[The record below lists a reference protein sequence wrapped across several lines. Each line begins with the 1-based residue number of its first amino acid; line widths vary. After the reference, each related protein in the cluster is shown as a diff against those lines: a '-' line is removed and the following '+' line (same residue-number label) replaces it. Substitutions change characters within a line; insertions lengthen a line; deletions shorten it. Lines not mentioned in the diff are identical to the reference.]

1 MKWLLQQIRHL
12 QLTPVNRK
20 KKWIGEGIAR
30 EARKENVTEVL
41 IADDEIAAL
50 IGEEVTET
58 VVQIAVDVIVIEVL
72 TEGAEI
78 APIGEGEV
86 RIAAAQIDRT
96 DVIENAVEKEV
107 LIAIDA
113 IVVKEVQL
121 EKNLVRDHLKLAE
134 KNNAE
139 NVKSTT

>member
-1 MKWLLQQIRHL
+1 M
-12 QLTPVNRK
+12 
-20 KKWIGEGIAR
+20 
-30 EARKENVTEVL
+30 TEVL

-50 IGEEVTET
+50 IDGEVTET
-58 VVQIAVDVIVIEVL
+58 VVPIAVDVIVIEVL

-78 APIGEGEV
+78 APIEEGEV

>member
-20 KKWIGEGIAR
+20 KKGNGEEIAR

-50 IGEEVTET
+50 IDGEVTET
-58 VVQIAVDVIVIEVL
+58 VVPIAVDVIVIEVL

-78 APIGEGEV
+78 APIEEGEV